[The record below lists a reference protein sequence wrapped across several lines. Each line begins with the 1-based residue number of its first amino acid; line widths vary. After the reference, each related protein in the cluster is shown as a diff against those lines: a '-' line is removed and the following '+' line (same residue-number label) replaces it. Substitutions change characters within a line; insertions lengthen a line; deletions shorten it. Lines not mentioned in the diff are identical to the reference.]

1 MPKKAGI
8 EKWKQKRRPGLKKL
22 IEENPELQY
31 HIVRSNECIEF
42 WFLLHFAY
50 YTANNHR
57 SEYSS
62 FLNDKFRELR
72 IGKYQR
78 KMENIF
84 DILMEKGN
92 LKLAT
97 QYAKRMIK
105 DGQGKTTTEI
115 APGTKEYELV
125 EKLAKH
131 LPEEVKNCFEG

>member
-1 MPKKAGI
+1 MSALNFGSFCN
-8 EKWKQKRRPGLKKL
+8 LL
-22 IEENPELQY
+22 IIQPIITVQ
-31 HIVRSNECIEF
+31 S
-42 WFLLHFAY
+42 
-50 YTANNHR
+50 
-57 SEYSS
+57 YSS

-72 IGKYQR
+72 IRKYQR

-92 LKLAT
+92 PKPAI

-115 APGTKEYELV
+115 APGTKGYELV
-125 EKLAKH
+125 EELAKH